1 MSDNN
6 PLKFLILLLII
17 FCTQNSTDK
26 KIFKERNKALDY
38 HDPMERAMIQKLS
51 YFQESNYIDEELEK
65 FKERYG
71 LKGISVSIIKDEKL
85 ILTRSYGLADVK
97 NNLKTNPENVFR
109 LASVSKLITAVAIMK
124 LVEEGKLSLND
135 KVFGKDGIINDEK
148 YLKIKDPQLL
158 EITVLHLLNHSGG
171 WTQRFGDPMFN
182 PLRVAEILKE
192 KPPVN
197 VDSYIKFAVNRRLHF
212 KPGTAKSYSNMG
224 YMFLGEVIKRVTKKP
239 YEEYVSKEILKP
251 IGIKDMNIANNLY
264 EERFSNEVTYYDQS
278 DSCMTL
284 SYKGDSILVSKMYGG
299 NDIKLLGSAGG
310 WVASSV
316 DLAKFL
322 VYIDGFDKVKD
333 IISKT
338 SFNQMTGGLGETLGW
353 KEIYD
358 NGLVRTGTFAGTV
371 AVLYRGNDGFQW
383 VFLSNTSTWKGP
395 YFSHYIVRQMRKII
409 NKVQDWPEIDLF
421 RFY

>member
-1 MSDNN
+1 MSGNN

-26 KIFKERNKALDY
+26 KIFERNKALDY

-51 YFQESNYIDEELEK
+51 YFQESHYIDEELEK

-85 ILTRSYGLADVK
+85 IFTRSYGLADVK
-97 NNLKTNPENVFR
+97 KNLKTNPENIFR

-158 EITVLHLLNHSGG
+158 EITVLNLLNHSGG
-171 WTQRFGDPMFN
+171 WTQRYGDPMFN

-212 KPGTAKSYSNMG
+212 KPGTANSYSNMG
-224 YMFLGEVIKRVTKKP
+224 YLFLGEIIKRITKKP
-239 YEEYVSKEILKP
+239 YEEYIKKEILRP
-251 IGIKDMNIANNLY
+251 MGITDMNIANNLY
-264 EERFSNEVTYYDQS
+264 EGRYSNEVTYYDQS
-278 DSCMTL
+278 DSCVTL
-284 SYKGDSILVSKMYGG
+284 SYKGDSTMVSKMYGG
-299 NDIKLLGSAGG
+299 NDIRLLGSAGG

-322 VYIDGFDKVKD
+322 VHIDGFDKVKD
-333 IISKT
+333 IISDT

-358 NGLVRTGTFAGTV
+358 NGFVRTGTFAGTV
-371 AVLYRGNDGFQW
+371 AVLYRGNDCFEW

-409 NKVQDWPEIDLF
+409 NNVQDWPEIDLL

>member
-1 MSDNN
+1 MSGNN
-6 PLKFLILLLII
+6 PLKFLVLLLII

-26 KIFKERNKALDY
+26 KIFERNKALDY

-51 YFQESNYIDEELEK
+51 YFQESHYIDEELEK

-71 LKGISVSIIKDEKL
+71 LKGISISIIKDEKL
-85 ILTRSYGLADVK
+85 IFTRSYGLADVK
-97 NNLKTNPENVFR
+97 KNLKTNPENIFR

-158 EITVLHLLNHSGG
+158 EITVLNLLNHSGG
-171 WTQRFGDPMFN
+171 WTQRYGDPMFN

-212 KPGTAKSYSNMG
+212 KPGTANSYSNMG
-224 YMFLGEVIKRVTKKP
+224 YLFLGEIIKRITKKP
-239 YEEYVSKEILKP
+239 YEEYIKKEILRP
-251 IGIKDMNIANNLY
+251 MGITDMNIANNLY
-264 EERFSNEVTYYDQS
+264 EGRYSNEVTYYDQS
-278 DSCMTL
+278 DSCVTL
-284 SYKGDSILVSKMYGG
+284 SYKGDSTIVSKMYGG
-299 NDIKLLGSAGG
+299 NDIRLLGSAGG

-322 VYIDGFDKVKD
+322 VYIDGFDNVKD

-338 SFNQMTGGLGETLGW
+338 SFNQMTGGFGETLGW

-371 AVLYRGNDGFQW
+371 AVLFRGNDGFEW